1 MGSLDTFVGKYIRLT
16 DDLHEMRAYLNDI
29 RICFVALTVS
39 CYVGI
44 VMYAFLL
51 CFKRRNS
58 GDGDSSDGTRTT
70 RFPQNSQACRR
81 SNSRFDGSNYD
92 AEAGGGGP
100 PPGAGGGIGNT
111 NEWDD
116 MMPPPPNGSAVK
128 TLDGYRYRQP
138 AGTRGNTLKSPFQA
152 QNRLSVQTDTLDPN
166 LLGGG
171 GGKRQSL
178 IVDNHTGTAALV
190 ASSPTGL
197 YQTMGR
203 RSPSEHAFR
212 DGFIEKS
219 PSIT

>member
-44 VMYAFLL
+44 VLYAVLL
-51 CFKRRNS
+51 CFKRRG
-58 GDGDSSDGTRTT
+58 GDDASSDGGRA
-70 RFPQNSQACRR
+70 RFRNSQARR
-81 SNSRFDGSNYD
+81 SGSRFEGSNYD
-92 AEAGGGGP
+92 AEAGGGP
-100 PPGAGGGIGNT
+100 TGGGGTT
-111 NEWDD
+111 NEWED

-128 TLDGYRYRQP
+128 TLDGYRYRNTS
-138 AGTRGNTLKSPFQA
+138 ARGNPAKSPFQA
-152 QNRLSVQTDTLDPN
+152 QNRFSVAADTLDPN
-166 LLGGG
+166 LLGV

-178 IVDNHTGTAALV
+178 MVDNHTGTALIT
-190 ASSPTGL
+190 STTPSGGL
-197 YQTMGR
+197 YSTMGR